1 MVRVLRINA
10 PAFAF
15 YLVFSEIVLLVAA
28 FYVGLYFSW
37 VDFDF
42 ELAQVLAFFPKALLY
57 ASVVIVS
64 MFAFGLYRQDGI
76 FRGSIIIP
84 RLVIAFLCS
93 LALLSLL
100 FYSFP
105 ILVIWR
111 SILAWAMPVAFI
123 AIVSVRFLARG
134 WLDTDLLKR
143 RMAVIGCADQAA
155 RIEALQDGPFA
166 AFKCLGYVQVNS
178 EKHLWRSTMT
188 PFWLVPL
195 STTKSSHTGGQCMST
210 ATETA
215 NGAR

>member
-1 MVRVLRINA
+1 MAKVLSINA

-42 ELAQVLAFFPKALLY
+42 ALAQILAFFPKALLFS
-57 ASVVIVS
+57 SVVIVS

-76 FRGSIIIP
+76 FRGSIVIP

-105 ILVIWR
+105 ML
-111 SILAWAMPVAFI
+111 F
-123 AIVSVRFLARG
+123 G
-134 WLDTDLLKR
+134 
-143 RMAVIGCADQAA
+143 
-155 RIEALQDGPFA
+155 RISFML
-166 AFKCLGYVQVNS
+166 FKCPMG
-178 EKHLWRSTMT
+178 KHS
-188 PFWLVPL
+188 
-195 STTKSSHTGGQCMST
+195 
-210 ATETA
+210 TETCHHTVSCHFC
-215 NGAR
+215 